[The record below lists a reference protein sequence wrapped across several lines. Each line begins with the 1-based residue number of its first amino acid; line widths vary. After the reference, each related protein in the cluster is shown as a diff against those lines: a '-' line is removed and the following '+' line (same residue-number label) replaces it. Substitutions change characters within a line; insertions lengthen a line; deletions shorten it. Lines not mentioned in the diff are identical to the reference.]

1 MGEKQ
6 EFNNLYTSYTMRETQ
21 ENKLLPQRAQ
31 DTTFNTKTKEDVG
44 GGALLEVTRKHTVNK
59 GKVTMQI

>member
-31 DTTFNTKTKEDVG
+31 DTTFNTKDKRRCWGRCVIG
-44 GGALLEVTRKHTVNK
+44 GDQETHSEQG
-59 GKVTMQI
+59 